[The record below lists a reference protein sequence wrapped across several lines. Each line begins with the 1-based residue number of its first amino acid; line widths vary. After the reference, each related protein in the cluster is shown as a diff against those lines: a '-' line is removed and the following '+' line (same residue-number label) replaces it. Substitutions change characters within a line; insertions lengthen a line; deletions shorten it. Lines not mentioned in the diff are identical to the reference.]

1 MPLLPISYQS
11 HFRHIQVSA
20 RGTMDTTEDVTD
32 ISTSMDMT
40 ECATTPTWETTKSAT
55 AAAAVVN
62 KAAYKQSSLYL
73 S

>member
-1 MPLLPISYQS
+1 M
-11 HFRHIQVSA
+11 SA

-55 AAAAVVN
+55 AAAAAAVN

>member
-1 MPLLPISYQS
+1 M
-11 HFRHIQVSA
+11 SA

-55 AAAAVVN
+55 AAAAAVN